1 MTLKTL
7 GTDKKPQ
14 AKKKKFPAKRALFQR
29 GSSHTHRLSVEM
41 KALYGLFCGEGKP
54 WKHKT
59 FFASLWTE
67 EIQRKRNP
75 TQRERAM
82 FREAVHTCT
91 QRLNV
96 EMKAFCGIFCGG
108 SHGNVF
114 MLLRSM
120 KPFMPLLAYF
130 PLIVEK
136 FFHWLRFSALPN
148 GRKCGKCLLLKHIEH
163 CRKTYLQFNFSR

>member
-1 MTLKTL
+1 M
-7 GTDKKPQ
+7 DRRNP
-14 AKKKKFPAKRALFQR
+14 KKKKSNIER
-29 GSSHTHRLSVEM
+29 
-41 KALYGLFCGEGKP
+41 EG
-54 WKHKT
+54 
-59 FFASLWTE
+59 
-67 EIQRKRNP
+67 
-75 TQRERAM
+75 AM